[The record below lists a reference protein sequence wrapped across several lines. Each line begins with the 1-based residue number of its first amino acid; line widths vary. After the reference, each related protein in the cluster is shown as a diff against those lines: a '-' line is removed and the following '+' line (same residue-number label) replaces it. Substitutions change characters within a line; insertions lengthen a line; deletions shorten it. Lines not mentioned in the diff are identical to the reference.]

1 MKKKA
6 KANKKKKEKKV
17 EEKCIDLENI
27 SNNYN
32 VGLFFKKNHHKF
44 LYNFKKM

>member
-1 MKKKA
+1 MKQYQIIIKMKKKA

-27 SNNYN
+27 SN
-32 VGLFFKKNHHKF
+32 K
-44 LYNFKKM
+44 

>member
-1 MKKKA
+1 MKIEI

-27 SNNYN
+27 SNKELFNYIE
-32 VGLFFKKNHHKF
+32 LIF
-44 LYNFKKM
+44 

>member
-27 SNNYN
+27 IKELKLNIRIY
-32 VGLFFKKNHHKF
+32 
-44 LYNFKKM
+44 